1 MDRCADI
8 EAAQQHLISA
18 RQQLNILSLQVVVAV
33 VAVILVQTETA
44 AVVEQVAT

>member
-1 MDRCADI
+1 LELWQVAN
-8 EAAQQHLISA
+8 EYLISA

-44 AVVEQVAT
+44 VVVEQVAT